1 MRQSARRTS
10 EPANRRRACRLGSLL
25 ALALLTLAS
34 AIPASASA
42 FISTG
47 DGGWVWQNPL
57 PQGNSLYDVAF
68 IDAMHGWAVG
78 AAGTILA
85 TTDGGATWSGQR
97 SGTTSDLNAVT
108 FTDATHGWAVG
119 GESGVNDQTSG
130 GVILATIDGGATW
143 AAQSS
148 ESSALL
154 NDVAFA
160 DATHGWAVG
169 YAGKSSTPGVRR
181 ALILA
186 TSDGGATW
194 NAQGAGSAGSDAGL
208 QSVSFVDATHG
219 WAVGGGPGATIL
231 ATTNGGATWKDQTP
245 GSDADLSGVTLF
257 AVAFPDV
264 THGWAVGY
272 SGTILATTN
281 GGATWRKQSSG
292 VAGNLFGVAFADATH
307 GWAVGGR
314 TIFATTSGG
323 FPPPAPIITSVSP
336 PVGVTET
343 VLTVTGSGFTGSGA
357 VAFNGVGATDSSL
370 VSDMLITATVPAS
383 ATTGSITVTTPG
395 GSGANA
401 SNFTVTAAPP
411 SPTITLKLSGLTAGA
426 S

>member
-1 MRQSARRTS
+1 MPFGLA
-10 EPANRRRACRLGSLL
+10 LVLFVLLL
-25 ALALLTLAS
+25 ALPTAAS
-34 AIPASASA
+34 ALV
-42 FISTG
+42 STG

-57 PQGNSLYDVAF
+57 PQGSTL
-68 IDAMHGWAVG
+68 
-78 AAGTILA
+78 AG
-85 TTDGGATWSGQR
+85 
-97 SGTTSDLNAVT
+97 VT
-108 FTDATHGWAVG
+108 F
-119 GESGVNDQTSG
+119 S
-130 GVILATIDGGATW
+130 
-143 AAQSS
+143 
-148 ESSALL
+148 
-154 NDVAFA
+154 

-169 YAGKSSTPGVRR
+169 YGGTIIATTDGGAAWNGQSSGLGANA
-181 ALILA
+181 ALSDVAFPDA
-186 TSDGGATW
+186 THGWAVGSSYDSTTHTFTSLIFATTDGGATW
-194 NAQGAGSAGSDAGL
+194 KKRTSVSHRRLVA
-208 QSVSFVDATHG
+208 VSFVDATHG